1 MTAPPVAPGG
11 DPVPVLRLRGAAI
24 GHGSTRIVRDL
35 DLEVRAGES
44 VALLGAN
51 GSGKTTLVKGLLGL
65 AEVQAGSV
73 ELFGQPVAS
82 FHERWRIGYVPQ
94 RHTVGGPVPSSVREV
109 VASGRL
115 ARRSWWRPATSA
127 DRAAVD
133 DAIEVVG
140 LADQAR
146 RPVAELSGGQQRRVL
161 VARALAADPE
171 VLVMD
176 EPTAGV
182 DASQQRALARALQV
196 LADAAGDDARGH
208 PRDRPARRRGAP
220 GRRHGRGPLPL
231 RRAAA
236 GRDAPGRPR
245 PRAPPRR
252 ARPPPRPP
260 VGATPAGSPSRGS
273 GADGDGPAVVRLHA
287 ARAAGRPPGRSDR
300 PGRRH
305 LPRAAPARARRR
317 RHRARRPHRCRRR
330 PAHRHQPGL
339 DRTRGGGP
347 RARSSSSCSA
357 AAAAPAATSRSP
369 CCSTAASPAAS
380 C

>member
-1 MTAPPVAPGG
+1 MTAPPVVPG

-73 ELFGQPVAS
+73 EVFGQPVAS

-196 LADAAGDDARGH
+196 LADRRVTMLVVTHEVGPLAGVVRRAVVMDEGRCRYDGPLLAEMLPGGH
-208 PRDRPARRRGAP
+208 DHVHHHDEHDHHAAP
-220 GRRHGRGPLPL
+220 GRRD
-231 RRAAA
+231 A
-236 GRDAPGRPR
+236 GWIAEPR
-245 PRAPPRR
+245 I
-252 ARPPPRPP
+252 
-260 VGATPAGSPSRGS
+260 
-273 GADGDGPAVVRLHA
+273 
-287 ARAAGRPPGRSDR
+287 
-300 PGRRH
+300 
-305 LPRAAPARARRR
+305 
-317 RHRARRPHRCRRR
+317 
-330 PAHRHQPGL
+330 
-339 DRTRGGGP
+339 GG
-347 RARSSSSCSA
+347 
-357 AAAAPAATSRSP
+357 
-369 CCSTAASPAAS
+369 
-380 C
+380 